1 MLIRQTQSFSN
12 PNQREM
18 QNILHVSEHKTKAQN
33 VLISKCMNHIF
44 LALAGLV
51 DLIQGSNH
59 FFLILSYTL
68 YGFRNKF
75 NGLAKYYY
83 FLRWSRFLEFSI
95 LIHNKTKFNV

>member
-1 MLIRQTQSFSN
+1 MEVPIKQGPKRIDFKMHE
-12 PNQREM
+12 P
-18 QNILHVSEHKTKAQN
+18 
-33 VLISKCMNHIF
+33 HIF

-59 FFLILSYTL
+59 FFLILSNTL